1 MTRHNASLPRGPMMN
16 GKAPTSPERPRS
28 LEARIQA
35 HLSELPSSERKLA
48 ELILDFPGELSAY
61 NATELARLAGVSKA
75 AASRLFKRLGFTN
88 FEEARRLV
96 RDIKQWGS
104 PIYLHERQ
112 QDSSPLPSESQS
124 FLSDHVAA
132 LTRTFEQLNEADIEA
147 ALHRIVEA
155 RRIWLI
161 GFRNSYFMAAYA
173 RWQFIQF
180 RQQVHLLPHPGET
193 FGEHVTE
200 FGEDD
205 LLIAVGMRRRVPE
218 LERVMHAAH
227 ERGVPVLYLTDSLSS
242 DKKPLATWT
251 LSCDISSSFLF
262 HTYVGPMGLIH
273 YLSVQAVRLAGKS
286 GRVRLEDIE
295 IAHEQVR
302 DFD

>member
-1 MTRHNASLPRGPMMN
+1 MMHGPLPQA
-16 GKAPTSPERPRS
+16 KERPRS
-28 LEARIQA
+28 LESRIQE
-35 HLSELPSSERKLA
+35 HLPELPSSERKLA

-61 NATELARLAGVSKA
+61 SATELAKLAGVSKA
-75 AASRLFKRLGFTN
+75 AASRLFKRLGFRN

-104 PIYLHERQ
+104 PIYLHERH
-112 QDSSPLPSESQS
+112 QDSSPLPSESQA
-124 FLSDHVAA
+124 FLSDHIAA
-132 LTRTFEQLNEADIEA
+132 LTRTFEQLDDEGLDA
-147 ALHRIVEA
+147 ALHQIVQA
-155 RRIWLI
+155 RRIWLV
-161 GFRNSYFMAAYA
+161 GFRNSYFVAAYA

-180 RQQVHLLPHPGET
+180 RHQVHLLPHPGET
-193 FGEHVTE
+193 LGEHVTE

-205 LLIAVGMRRRVPE
+205 LLIAIGMRRRVGD
-218 LERVMHAAH
+218 LTRVMQAAR
-227 ERGVPVLYLTDSLSS
+227 ERDMPILYLTDSLSGENRE
-242 DKKPLATWT
+242 LATWT

>member
-1 MTRHNASLPRGPMMN
+1 MPD
-16 GKAPTSPERPRS
+16 SPPQTKERPHS
-28 LEARIQA
+28 LEARIQE

-61 NATELARLAGVSKA
+61 NATELANLAGVSKA
-75 AASRLFKRLGFTN
+75 AASRLFKRLGFRN
-88 FEEARRLV
+88 FEQARRLV

-112 QDSSPLPSESQS
+112 QDSSPLPSEKQD
-124 FLSDHVAA
+124 FLDDHVTA
-132 LTRTFEQLNEADIEA
+132 LKRTFDQLSADDIENT
-147 ALHRIVEA
+147 LQRIVDA
-155 RRIWLI
+155 KRIWLV
-161 GFRNSYFMAAYA
+161 GYRNSYFMAAYA

-180 RQQVHLLPHPGET
+180 RPRVHLLPQPGET
-193 FGEHVTE
+193 LGEHVTE

-205 LLIAVGMRRRVPE
+205 LLIAIGMRRRVGE
-218 LERVMHAAH
+218 LTRVMQAAR
-227 ERGVPVLYLTDSLSS
+227 ERDMPILYLTDSLSGENRE
-242 DKKPLATWT
+242 LATWT